1 MSQQEQKEFQEYL
14 KTLCPWDRE
23 WALDMA
29 SRGTRWRKSSTISSS
44 KQRPNNF

>member
-29 SRGTRWRKSSTISSS
+29 SRGNSLEEIKYYIE
-44 KQRPNNF
+44 F